1 MNWNDKLPDEDEIT
15 ENYSFGYQSSTGVS
29 AYKSFE
35 SYTIQSV
42 LSNFLTFLQTLGF
55 SYVGKITLESKD
67 GKKTWT
73 A

>member
-1 MNWNDKLPDEDEIT
+1 MKWKDKLPDEDEIT
-15 ENYSFGYQSSTGVS
+15 ENYSFGYQSSTGVI
-29 AYKSFE
+29 AYKAFE

-67 GKKTWT
+67 GTKTWT
-73 A
+73 T